1 MSRDES
7 TRRDEELGA
16 ALRELE
22 TPEHTPDFYATL
34 HHRLAEEPLSSLAAR
49 RRRRQARRTGL
60 RWGLRIAAVAGVAA
74 IVLVA
79 IGIPRT
85 ERTPRIA
92 GPGVATVAEI
102 KAKVR
107 AALAT
112 AKNLSGLLVVDGPDK
127 GDEARFSYA
136 LTDRGDFRLVARD
149 RPKDIAYDATTGV
162 ERSYSTL
169 EDGTKFA
176 VESTGLAPGPPD
188 PHPSDWVFPRD
199 FGAVVRAFLAAKD
212 PRVKEV
218 TYGGRP
224 AWQLDMAV
232 APNLIVVE
240 LGVSADHLSI
250 TVDQQTG
257 IPVKIVEKFQGRFL
271 SESRIE
277 KLAVDRDLPPG
288 TFTLDL
294 PPDLKLEHRDFGFRR
309 VPLARVESI
318 VGYAPLVPAWVPEG
332 YELTEIA
339 VARESG
345 YPTGV
350 EGGNPPSEGVLSLS
364 YRRGLDQ
371 FLVTTRLS
379 RIVAPGEPQRPPEE
393 LWSDPLATGEG
404 FVDEPERITLSDG
417 ALAGGEAELLIV
429 PRNVPHVWALT
440 NELVVTVSGDLNR
453 AQLIRVTESLRQAK

>member
-22 TPEHTPDFYATL
+22 TPEHAPDFYATL

-60 RWGLRIAAVAGVAA
+60 RWGLRIAAVAAVAA

-92 GPGVATVAEI
+92 GPEVATAAEI

-127 GDEARFSYA
+127 GDEARFSYV
-136 LTDRGDFRLVARD
+136 LTDRGDFRLLGRD
-149 RPKDIAYDATTGV
+149 RASDRAYDATTGV
-162 ERSYSTL
+162 ERFYSTL

-188 PHPSDWVFPRD
+188 PHPSDWALPRD

-212 PRVKEV
+212 TRVKEV
-218 TYGGRP
+218 TYGGRL

-257 IPVKIVEKFQGRFL
+257 IPVKIVETLQGRFL
-271 SESRIE
+271 SESWIE

-288 TFTLDL
+288 TFTLDF
-294 PPDLKLEHRDFGFRR
+294 PPGWKVEHHDFGFHR
-309 VPLARVESI
+309 VPLARVDSI
-318 VGYAPLVPAWVPEG
+318 VGYAPLVPAWIPEG
-332 YELTEIA
+332 YELAEIA

-350 EGGNPPSEGVLSLS
+350 EGGNPASEGVVSLS

-371 FLVTTRLS
+371 FIVTTRLS
-379 RIVAPGEPQRPPEE
+379 RVVAPGEPQRPPEE

-417 ALAGGEAELLIV
+417 ALAGVGAELLIV
-429 PRNVPHVWALT
+429 PRNIPHIWALT

-453 AQLIRVTESLRQAK
+453 AQLIGVAESLRQAK

>member
-1 MSRDES
+1 
-7 TRRDEELGA
+7 
-16 ALRELE
+16 
-22 TPEHTPDFYATL
+22 
-34 HHRLAEEPLSSLAAR
+34 
-49 RRRRQARRTGL
+49 
-60 RWGLRIAAVAGVAA
+60 
-74 IVLVA
+74 
-79 IGIPRT
+79 
-85 ERTPRIA
+85 
-92 GPGVATVAEI
+92 
-102 KAKVR
+102 
-107 AALAT
+107 
-112 AKNLSGLLVVDGPDK
+112 
-127 GDEARFSYA
+127 
-136 LTDRGDFRLVARD
+136 
-149 RPKDIAYDATTGV
+149 
-162 ERSYSTL
+162 
-169 EDGTKFA
+169 
-176 VESTGLAPGPPD
+176 
-188 PHPSDWVFPRD
+188 
-199 FGAVVRAFLAAKD
+199 
-212 PRVKEV
+212 
-218 TYGGRP
+218 
-224 AWQLDMAV
+224 MAV

-257 IPVKIVEKFQGRFL
+257 IPVKIVETFRGRFL

-339 VARESG
+339 VAKESG
-345 YPTGV
+345 YPTGA
-350 EGGNPPSEGVLSLS
+350 EGGNPPSEGVVSLS

-371 FLVTTRLS
+371 FIVTTRLS
-379 RIVAPGEPQRPPEE
+379 RVVAPGEPQRPPAE

-417 ALAGGEAELLIV
+417 ALAGVEADLLIV

-453 AQLIRVTESLRQAK
+453 AQLITVTESLRRAK

>member
-1 MSRDES
+1 MSGDES
-7 TRRDEELGA
+7 TRPDEKLGA

-22 TPEHTPDFYATL
+22 TPEHAPDFYATL
-34 HHRLAEEPLSSLAAR
+34 HHRLAEDRVGRIADV
-49 RRRRQARRTGL
+49 RRRQTPLRART
-60 RWGLRIAAVAGVAA
+60 RWTVRVAVVAAVAAVVFA
-74 IVLVA
+74 A
-79 IGIPRT
+79 IGIPRG
-85 ERTPRIA
+85 ERIG
-92 GPGVATVAEI
+92 GPGVATAAEI

-127 GDEARFSYA
+127 GDEARFSYV
-136 LTDRGDFRLVARD
+136 LTDRGDFRLLARD
-149 RPKDIAYDATTGV
+149 RASDRAYDATTGV
-162 ERSYSTL
+162 ERFYSTL

-199 FGAVVRAFLAAKD
+199 FGAVVRAFLASKD
-212 PRVKEV
+212 PRVKDV

-257 IPVKIVEKFQGRFL
+257 IPVKIVE
-271 SESRIE
+271 
-277 KLAVDRDLPPG
+277 
-288 TFTLDL
+288 TY
-294 PPDLKLEHRDFGFRR
+294 LKLEHRDFGFRR

-339 VARESG
+339 VAKESG
-345 YPTGV
+345 YPTGA
-350 EGGNPPSEGVLSLS
+350 EGGNPPSEGVVSLS

-371 FLVTTRLS
+371 FIVTTRLS
-379 RIVAPGEPQRPPEE
+379 RVVAPGEPQRPPAE

-417 ALAGGEAELLIV
+417 ALAGVEADLLIV

-453 AQLIRVTESLRQAK
+453 AQLITVTESLRRAK

>member
-1 MSRDES
+1 MSRDEG
-7 TRRDEELGA
+7 TRGDEELGA

-22 TPEHTPDFYATL
+22 TPEHGPDFYVAL
-34 HHRLAEEPLSSLAAR
+34 HHRLADDRVGGIADAR
-49 RRRRQARRTGL
+49 PRQKARHART
-60 RWGLRIAAVAGVAA
+60 RWTVRVAFVAAVAAV
-74 IVLVA
+74 VFVA

-92 GPGVATVAEI
+92 GPEVATAAEI

-127 GDEARFSYA
+127 GDEARFSYV
-136 LTDRGDFRLVARD
+136 LTDRGDFRLLARD
-149 RPKDIAYDATTGV
+149 RASDRAYDATTGV
-162 ERSYSTL
+162 ERFYSTL

-188 PHPSDWVFPRD
+188 PHASDWALPRD
-199 FGAVVRAFLAAKD
+199 FGAVVRAFLSAKD

-218 TYGGRP
+218 TYEGRA

-250 TVDQQTG
+250 TVDQRTG
-257 IPVKIVEKFQGRFL
+257 IPVKIVETFQGRFL

-288 TFTLDL
+288 TFTLDF
-294 PPDLKLEHRDFGFRR
+294 PARWKVEHHDFGFQRL
-309 VPLARVESI
+309 PLARVESI

-332 YELTEIA
+332 YELAE
-339 VARESG
+339 VAAAKEPGS
-345 YPTGV
+345 PTGV
-350 EGGNPPSEGVLSLS
+350 EAANPHSEGVVSLS

-379 RIVAPGEPQRPPEE
+379 RVVAPGEPRLPLDE

-404 FVDEPERITLSDG
+404 FVDEPERITLSGG
-417 ALAGGEAELLIV
+417 ALAGIDADLLIV

-453 AQLIRVTESLRQAK
+453 AQLLRVTESLRQAK

>member
-7 TRRDEELGA
+7 TRPDEKLGA

-22 TPEHTPDFYATL
+22 TPEHAPDFHATL
-34 HHRLAEEPLSSLAAR
+34 HHRLAEDPVGRIADL
-49 RRRRQARRTGL
+49 RRRQTARRART
-60 RWGLRIAAVAGVAA
+60 RWTVRVAVVAAVAAVVVAT
-74 IVLVA
+74 
-79 IGIPRT
+79 IGIPRG
-85 ERTPRIA
+85 ERTPIG
-92 GPGVATVAEI
+92 GPGVASAGEI

-112 AKNLSGLLVVDGPDK
+112 AKNLSGLLVVDGPQK
-127 GDEARFSYA
+127 GDEERFSFA
-136 LTDRGDFRLVARD
+136 LTDRGDFRLLARG
-149 RPKDIAYDATTGV
+149 RAKDIAYDTTTGV
-162 ERSYSTL
+162 ERFHSTL
-169 EDGTKFA
+169 EDGTPLA

-188 PHPSDWVFPRD
+188 PHPSDWALPRN

-212 PRVKEV
+212 PRVKDV
-218 TYGGRP
+218 THEGRP
-224 AWQLDMAV
+224 AWQLDVAV
-232 APNLIVVE
+232 TPNLIVVE

-257 IPVKIVEKFQGRFL
+257 IPVKIVETFQGRFL

-288 TFTLDL
+288 TFTLDF
-294 PPDLKLEHRDFGFRR
+294 PARWKVEHHDFSFQRL
-309 VPLARVESI
+309 PLARVESI

-332 YELTEIA
+332 YELAE
-339 VARESG
+339 VAAAKEPGS
-345 YPTGV
+345 PTGV
-350 EGGNPPSEGVLSLS
+350 EAANPHSEGVVSLS

-379 RIVAPGEPQRPPEE
+379 RVVAPGEPRLPLEE

-404 FVDEPERITLSDG
+404 FVDEPERITLSGG
-417 ALAGGEAELLIV
+417 ALAGIDADLLIV

-453 AQLIRVTESLRQAK
+453 AQLVRVTESLRRAN